1 MPAFPFVG
9 PAYRARSVNFDGQ
22 RCLNL
27 FPELSQSGTS
37 KSVAALYGTPGL
49 RLWSTLPTNA
59 VRGLLRFSESVLIAV
74 AGNAVY
80 SVTTA
85 GVATQVGEIGAGT
98 TPVSMASNGTD
109 VMIVTGTQGYTYRP
123 ATNAFAAITD
133 PDFVGA
139 DVVFFIDGYFVM
151 NKPGT
156 GQFYITQL
164 YGTSIDGLDF
174 ATAEGSPD
182 ILVSLLVD
190 HRELWLFGEVST
202 EIWFNSGSADF
213 PFERNQGAY
222 LEVGCAAKYSPAK
235 MDNVVYW
242 LGRDGSGQGIVYRAQ
257 GYQPQRV
264 SDYGVEY
271 AIGQMSRID
280 DAIGFSYQQE
290 GHHFYMLT
298 FPTARQTWVFDANTA
313 MWHERAYWDA
323 ATATFDRHRSNCA
336 AAFANRVIVGDWANG
351 KLYSFDM
358 DYYTD
363 DGDTIRRVRSCP
375 HLNADMKYQFF
386 NSLQIDMEA
395 GVGLSGDPE
404 LDPPTP
410 ILLDTFTAAD
420 GTLTVARSMDA
431 VPSGWPTT
439 WVGGV
444 DYWASDDDAGGSI
457 QTNSMRNAR
466 PTYTDAYARYAKTS
480 GVTPGDFGS
489 LPAICSAFPVVI
501 FMDAE
506 VTGGSGS
513 TNATFSIAAAGSAG
527 SSALQLTLKDNGL
540 ATIYAQ
546 GETGGDGLP
555 EFALSVGRHKL
566 AVYVTATGSSSIADG
581 VVVGTWGDIGSALT
595 YNVME
600 AIISSA
606 TGDKWINEVA
616 VYQGITLSEAIALTA

>member
-22 RCLNL
+22 RSVNL

-49 RLWSTLPTNA
+49 RLWSTLPTTV

-80 SVTTA
+80 SVTPD
-85 GVATQVGEIGAGT
+85 GVATQVGEIAAGT

-109 VMIVTGTQGYTYRP
+109 VMIVTGADGYTYRP
-123 ATNAFAAITD
+123 ATGAFATITD

-151 NKPGT
+151 NKPNT

-164 YGTSIDGLDF
+164 YGTAIDGLDF

-182 ILVSLLVD
+182 LLVSLLVD

-202 EIWFNSGSADF
+202 EIWFNSGNADF

-271 AIGQMSRID
+271 AIGQMARID

-298 FPTARQTWVFDANTA
+298 FPTARQTWVFDANTS

-323 ATATFDRHRSNCA
+323 STGTFDRHRSNCV
-336 AAFANRVIVGDWANG
+336 AAFANKVIVGDWANG

-395 GVGLSGDPE
+395 GVGLSGDSSVIGS
-404 LDPPTP
+404 DP
-410 ILLDTFTAAD
+410 LVMLE
-420 GTLTVARSMDA
+420 
-431 VPSGWPTT
+431 W
-439 WVGGV
+439 
-444 DYWASDDDAGGSI
+444 SDDGGHVWSNEHWTAVGKMGEYKTRVKWRRLGRSRDRVFRLTI
-457 QTNSMRNAR
+457 
-466 PTYTDAYARYAKTS
+466 TDPVK
-480 GVTPGDFGS
+480 
-489 LPAICSAFPVVI
+489 VVI
-501 FMDAE
+501 IGATAE
-506 VTGGSGS
+506 VTVG
-513 TNATFSIAAAGSAG
+513 AA
-527 SSALQLTLKDNGL
+527 
-540 ATIYAQ
+540 
-546 GETGGDGLP
+546 
-555 EFALSVGRHKL
+555 
-566 AVYVTATGSSSIADG
+566 
-581 VVVGTWGDIGSALT
+581 
-595 YNVME
+595 
-600 AIISSA
+600 
-606 TGDKWINEVA
+606 
-616 VYQGITLSEAIALTA
+616 